1 MVVDESDLKH
11 EEIWDDTV
19 LIDSW
24 NDALREYKKYHSIH
38 AKGGSIRDLEQAE
51 ADSSKANETPK
62 IEEST
67 RTQGHV
73 PDLSVEDAD
82 AADDVPAEKQS
93 ESTQP
98 AHGLGSTPK
107 PFPSQ
112 AILGTVRDENL
123 KKLLMSWYYAGY
135 YTGLYE
141 GQQQAQHQP
150 QQKTEQQS

>member
-1 MVVDESDLKH
+1 MDVDESDPNH
-11 EEIWDDTV
+11 EEIWDDSV

-51 ADSSKANETPK
+51 VQSSKADVTPK
-62 IEEST
+62 MEESKET
-67 RTQGHV
+67 LGYG
-73 PDLSVEDAD
+73 PDLSDKGAD
-82 AADDVPAEKQS
+82 ATDDVPAKKQS

-98 AHGLGSTPK
+98 AHGLDSLPK
-107 PFPSQ
+107 PFPPQ

-135 YTGLYE
+135 YTGLFE
-141 GQQQAQHQP
+141 GQQQAQQQSH
-150 QQKTEQQS
+150 QKTEQ